1 MNESIKSKSSFTLSG
16 KLSDYMLLIKMSLSI
31 MVVFSSVISYLL
43 VPEVVFDWYRITLL
57 FIGGMLVT
65 GSANSIN
72 QVVEKNSDALMKRT
86 AKRPVAAGRMSE
98 TEGWAFAI
106 ITGVAGVLILAIFFN
121 ILSALL
127 AAFSLFLYSF
137 IYTPLKKVNS
147 IAVLVGAFPG
157 ALPCLI
163 GWAAGADELSIGGWV
178 LFALQFLWQFP
189 HFWAIAWVAHKDYSN
204 AGFKLLPS
212 EQGPTKYTALQTIVY
227 SLLMI
232 PVGMIPYYIGM
243 SGMTS
248 LIIVMLTNLF
258 LVMQCFRLYK
268 EMSAK
273 AARRVMFSSY
283 IHLPVVLL
291 ALLMDKVPSPEGGLG
306 SILKMAHSLFV

>member
-1 MNESIKSKSSFTLSG
+1 MNVIQVANKQESNRLK
-16 KLSDYMLLIKMSLSI
+16 DYLQLIKPSLSI

-43 VPEVVFDWYRITLL
+43 APNVVDYDWQMILLL
-57 FIGGMLVT
+57 FAGGMLVT
-65 GSANSIN
+65 GSANAIN
-72 QVVEKNSDALMKRT
+72 QVVEKDTDALMKRT
-86 AKRPVAAGRMSE
+86 AKRPVAAGRMGVA
-98 TEGWAFAI
+98 EGWAFAI
-106 ITGVAGVLILAIFFN
+106 VCGIAGVLILGYFFN
-121 ILSALL
+121 WLSAGL
-127 AAFSLFLYSF
+127 AAFSLFLYAF
-137 IYTPLKKVNS
+137 IYTPLKKINA
-147 IAVLVGAFPG
+147 IAVLIGAFPG
-157 ALPCLI
+157 AMPCLI
-163 GWAAGADELSIGGWV
+163 GWAAGANELSLGGWV
-178 LFALQFLWQFP
+178 LFAIQFLWQFP

-268 EMSAK
+268 EMSVK